1 MGGALIAND
10 TVAGANNI
18 MDPKGSQQLFCA
30 MTVSEDNDTSVQ
42 PQTSQWGR
50 LRKICGEG

>member
-1 MGGALIAND
+1 MAND
-10 TVAGANNI
+10 TVAGANSI

-30 MTVSEDNDTSVQ
+30 MKVSEDNDTSVQ